1 MAVVDP
7 TITKAGTIDDVH
19 FVSWSLIGTP
29 TTDTCTPFENPRSAD
44 RSAQMFGAVG
54 AAGFNGATIT
64 MQGSNDGTN
73 WFTLTDPLGNAIALT
88 ASGAKQITEISRY
101 IRPSISAA
109 TTGTT
114 PGVLVSLVARNCQ

>member
-1 MAVVDP
+1 MAVQAM
-7 TITKAGTIDDVH
+7 TATKAGTIDDSHIVQ
-19 FVSWSLIGTP
+19 WSLIGAP
-29 TTDTCTPFENPRSAD
+29 TTDTCAAFENPREAD
-44 RSAQMFGAVG
+44 RSVQMFGAVG

-88 ASGAKQITEISRY
+88 ASGGKQITEISRY
-101 IRPSISAA
+101 IRPSISGA

-114 PGVLVSLVARNCQ
+114 PGVLVTICARNCQ